1 MNKIKV
7 RIPNAVEID
16 QSTYSS
22 TSGKLSLGPLE
33 KGYGLT
39 LGNSL
44 RRALLNALP
53 GAAITSLKIDGINH
67 EFTTI
72 KGVMEDVSE
81 IILNLKEI
89 RVKML
94 NGTIEKVSI
103 GLKGKKEFKGS
114 DIQKN
119 SSNLEVLNP
128 DHHIA
133 TLNEDSD
140 FTIELRIERGRGY
153 NSADKNKKPDAPL
166 GTIFM
171 DSIFTPIKFVKY
183 EVEPARVE
191 GKTDFEKLIIDVET
205 DGSVTPDDA
214 VSQAAIVLRDHLN
227 LFITSD
233 SEDRVEEPREEEE
246 DIAGIRKQLLRS
258 IDELEL
264 SVRSHNCLKAA
275 QIDTLGDLVSKSEQE
290 MLKFKNFG
298 RKSLLELQQKLG
310 ELGLAFDMDV
320 MKYIGNDEF

>member
-1 MNKIKV
+1 MNKITVK
-7 RIPNAVEID
+7 IPNAIEID

-22 TSGKLSLGPLE
+22 TTGRLSLGPLE
-33 KGYGLT
+33 KGFGLT

-44 RRALLNALP
+44 RRALLSVLP
-53 GAAITSLKIDGINH
+53 GAAITSLKIEGINH

-72 KGVMEDVSE
+72 QGVVEDVSE
-81 IILNLKEI
+81 IILNLKEL
-89 RVKML
+89 RVKL
-94 NGTIEKVSI
+94 LDGPVEKVAI
-103 GLKGKKEFKGS
+103 PLKGKKEFKGS
-114 DIQKN
+114 DIQAN
-119 SSNLEVLNP
+119 SANIEVLNP
-128 DHHIA
+128 DLHLA

-140 FTIELRIERGRGY
+140 FTLELRFERGRGY
-153 NSADKNKKPDAPL
+153 SPADKNKKPESPL
-166 GTIFM
+166 GTIYM

-191 GKTDFEKLIIDVET
+191 GRTDFEKLTIDLET
-205 DGSVTPDDA
+205 DGSVTPDEA
-214 VSQAAIVLRDHLN
+214 VSQAAKVLRDHLN
-227 LFITSD
+227 LFITSE
-233 SEDRVEEPREEEE
+233 SEDRVEEPKEEEE

-320 MKYIGNDEF
+320 MRYIGDDDF

>member
-7 RIPNAVEID
+7 KIPNTVEID

-22 TSGKLSLGPLE
+22 TSGRLSLGPLE

-44 RRALLNALP
+44 RRVLLNALP

-72 KGVMEDVSE
+72 QGVVEDVSE

-94 NGTIEKVSI
+94 NGTVEKVSI
-103 GLKGKKEFKGS
+103 GLKGKKELKGS
-114 DIQKN
+114 DIQAN
-119 SSNLEVLNP
+119 SANIEVLNP
-128 DHHIA
+128 DLHIA

-140 FTIELRIERGRGY
+140 FTLELRFERGRGY
-153 NSADKNKKPDAPL
+153 SPADKNKKPEAPL
-166 GTIFM
+166 GTIYM

-191 GKTDFEKLIIDVET
+191 GRTDFEKLIMDIET

-214 VSQAAIVLRDHLN
+214 VSQAAKVLRDHLN
-227 LFITSD
+227 LFITPET
-233 SEDRVEEPREEEE
+233 EDRVEEPREEEE

-275 QIDTLGDLVSKSEQE
+275 EIDTLGDLVSKSEQE

-320 MKYIGNDEF
+320 NRYIGDDDF

>member
-1 MNKIKV
+1 MNKITVK
-7 RIPNAVEID
+7 IPNTVEID
-16 QSTYSS
+16 RSTYSS
-22 TSGKLSLGPLE
+22 TSGRLSLGPLE

-72 KGVMEDVSE
+72 KGVVEDVSE
-81 IILNLKEI
+81 IILNLKGI

-94 NGTIEKVSI
+94 NGTVEKVSI
-103 GLKGKKEFKGS
+103 GLKGKKALKGS
-114 DIQKN
+114 DIQAN
-119 SSNLEVLNP
+119 SANIEVLNP
-128 DHHIA
+128 DLHIA

-140 FTIELRIERGRGY
+140 FTLELRFERGRGY
-153 NSADKNKKPDAPL
+153 SPADKNKKPESPL
-166 GTIFM
+166 GTIYM

-191 GKTDFEKLIIDVET
+191 GRTDFEKLIIDVET

-214 VSQAAIVLRDHLN
+214 VSQAAKVLRDHLN
-227 LFITSD
+227 LFITSET
-233 SEDRVEEPREEEE
+233 EDRVEETREEEE

-320 MKYIGNDEF
+320 QRYIGDDDF

>member
-1 MNKIKV
+1 MNKINVK
-7 RIPNAVEID
+7 IPNTVEID

-44 RRALLNALP
+44 RRVLLNALP

-72 KGVMEDVSE
+72 QGVVEDVSE

-94 NGTIEKVSI
+94 NGTVEKVSI
-103 GLKGKKEFKGS
+103 PLKGKKEFKGS
-114 DIQKN
+114 DIQAN
-119 SSNLEVLNP
+119 SANLEVLNP

-140 FTIELRIERGRGY
+140 FTLELRFERGRGY
-153 NSADKNKKPDAPL
+153 SPADKNKKPEAPL
-166 GTIFM
+166 GTIYM

-191 GKTDFEKLIIDVET
+191 GKTDFEKLTIDVET

-214 VSQAAIVLRDHLN
+214 VSQAAKVLRDHLN
-227 LFITSD
+227 LFITSE
-233 SEDRVEEPREEEE
+233 SEDRVEEPQEEEE

-275 QIDTLGDLVSKSEQE
+275 EIDTLGDLVSKSEQE

-320 MKYIGNDEF
+320 MRYIGDDDF